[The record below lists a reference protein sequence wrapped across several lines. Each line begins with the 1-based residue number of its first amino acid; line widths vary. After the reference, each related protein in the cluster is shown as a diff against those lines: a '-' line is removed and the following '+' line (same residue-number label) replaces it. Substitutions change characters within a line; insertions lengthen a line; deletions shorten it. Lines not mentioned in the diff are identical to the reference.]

1 MRLSIT
7 VREATSNDVP
17 AIARVHVDTWRTT
30 YRGIVPD
37 ERLATLSYERRA
49 EGWHRILNQAQEDS
63 NFTLVAENESS
74 EIVGFANGGKERTGD
89 PVYTGELTGI
99 YILQTYQRQGI
110 GRSLVAIV
118 AERLGDLGLHSM
130 LIWVL
135 ADNPAC
141 QFYAA
146 LGGIQIREQT
156 RQIGEKSLIEI
167 AYGWTD
173 TTNLRRIHQ

>member
-1 MRLSIT
+1 MR

-30 YRGIVPD
+30 YQGIVPD
-37 ERLATLSYERRA
+37 EHLANLSYERRA
-49 EGWHRILNQAQEDS
+49 NSWHKILNHASEDN
-63 NFTLVAENESS
+63 NFTVVAEDGSG
-74 EIVGFANGGKERTGD
+74 EIVGFANGGTERTGD
-89 PVYTGELTGI
+89 SVYTGELTGI
-99 YILQTYQRQGI
+99 YILQPYQRKGI
-110 GRSLVAIV
+110 GRSLVETV
-118 AERLGDLGLHSM
+118 VERLGYLGLHSM

-156 RQIGEKSLIEI
+156 LQIGGKSLIEI
-167 AYGWTD
+167 AYGWMD

>member
-1 MRLSIT
+1 MR

-37 ERLATLSYERRA
+37 EHLANLSYERRA
-49 EGWHRILNQAQEDS
+49 EGWYRILHQAQEDN
-63 NFTLVAENESS
+63 NFTLVAENESDK
-74 EIVGFANGGKERTGD
+74 IVGFANGGKERTGD

-99 YILQTYQRQGI
+99 YILKAHQRKGI
-110 GRSLVAIV
+110 GRSLVETV
-118 AERLGDLGLHSM
+118 AERLGQLGLHSM

-135 ADNPAC
+135 VDNPAC

-146 LGGIQIREQT
+146 LGGTQVREQT
-156 RQIGEKSLIEI
+156 LQIAGKSLIEV

-173 TTNLRRIHQ
+173 ITNLRRTG